1 MSKLRTLADAIS
13 GRPGQAAIAV
23 ALILNASAAFAEGD
37 RAEGRRLVGLALTEQ
52 AQIQDAPQDDTVLT
66 AEERTMLR
74 TLASELL
81 SECKK
86 RQAPP
91 DFASTD
97 QLSDCR
103 PRRAQLDPV
112 SAAAIDLISTAGMV
126 SRRRADAEASLRMV
140 LASTSADG
148 LTGQVLNSVLTDV
161 LTRPLKFEVI

>member
-37 RAEGRRLVGLALTEQ
+37 RAEGRRLVSLALTEQ

-81 SECKK
+81 NERKT
-86 RQAPP
+86 RQAPQES
-91 DFASTD
+91 AS
-97 QLSDCR
+97 SDSLGEWK
-103 PRRAQLDPV
+103 PRQVKLDPV

-140 LASTSADG
+140 LASTSDEG
-148 LTGQVLNSVLTDV
+148 LTGRALDCVLTDI
-161 LTRPLKFEVI
+161 LAAPMKFEVI